1 MNYACLRVGKWL
13 SSQDMVVTGTKNNIL
28 DYLLCVKYTLSS
40 GYFTC
45 DRTMSTTRGSTITAM
60 PPYTRHLP
68 SASEHS
74 STGCADTVLGSYLHV
89 AAPLGL
95 PFQQGIQD
103 SPAGLLGSRVIPTH
117 HVVG

>member
-1 MNYACLRVGKWL
+1 M
-13 SSQDMVVTGTKNNIL
+13 
-28 DYLLCVKYTLSS
+28 
-40 GYFTC
+40 
-45 DRTMSTTRGSTITAM
+45 M
-60 PPYTRHLP
+60 PPYTHLLP
-68 SASEHS
+68 PVPGHR

-117 HVVG
+117 HVVGRPHSLEKFDIDILTIAVVGNIAQVQVHRWAWRHS